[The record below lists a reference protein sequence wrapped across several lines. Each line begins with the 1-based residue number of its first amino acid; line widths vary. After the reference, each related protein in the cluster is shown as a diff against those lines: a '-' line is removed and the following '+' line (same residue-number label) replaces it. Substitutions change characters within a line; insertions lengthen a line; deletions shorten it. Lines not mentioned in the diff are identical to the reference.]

1 MVMILCLCY
10 PVIAKKCPSFNVA
23 IKITKYELK
32 ETKNC
37 NPNKLLLTLCLLV
50 FFYPDFCKNSRFS
63 RCVFENE
70 QHSKLFKFIISKKK
84 FP

>member
-50 FFYPDFCKNSRFS
+50 FFLSRF
-63 RCVFENE
+63 
-70 QHSKLFKFIISKKK
+70 L
-84 FP
+84 